1 MHFVRLVGQDDIPV
15 VHHATTPFQSW
26 PVEAAAHLL

>member
-15 VHHATTPFQSW
+15 VYHATTPFQSW